1 MSDIKRLIDL
11 PRNEANKIRARQ
23 KAGSMNEY
31 YDDKNYLCYSVQ
43 ELENYK
49 KGKAGRKPVNAITFI
64 GKAEDVI
71 KEIRST
77 IKFCKEMGFTTVAEL
92 IEYDECLKNKEG

>member
-11 PRNEANKIRARQ
+11 SRTEAGKIRARQ
-23 KAGSMNEY
+23 KAGAMKEY
-31 YDDKNYLCYSVQ
+31 YDEENYLCYSIQ

-49 KGKAGRKPVNAITFI
+49 KGKAGRKPVMSINFV

-92 IEYDECLKNKEG
+92 IEYDECLKNKED

>member
-31 YDDKNYLCYSVQ
+31 YDDENYLCYSVQ
-43 ELENYK
+43 ELENFQK
-49 KGKAGRKPVNAITFI
+49 AKAGRKPVKAITFM
-64 GKAEDVI
+64 GKAEDVV
-71 KEIRST
+71 KEIRNT

-92 IEYDECLKNKEG
+92 IEYDECLKNKED